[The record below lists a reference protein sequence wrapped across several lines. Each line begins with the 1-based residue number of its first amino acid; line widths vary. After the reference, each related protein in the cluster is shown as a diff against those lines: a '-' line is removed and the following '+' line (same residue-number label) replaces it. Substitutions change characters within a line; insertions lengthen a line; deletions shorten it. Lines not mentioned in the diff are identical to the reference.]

1 MEGDHIIET
10 KEIVHNGVKTNL
22 NGRENKSAIHLPP
35 ERPLSPKNSIPQM
48 IPEMVENSYRSPKN
62 KVETN
67 RLHQSPAS
75 EMRLGKKVENSMGY
89 SERLQRSDRKPATA
103 SKVERLR
110 YEM

>member
-1 MEGDHIIET
+1 LEGDHIIET
-10 KEIVHNGVKTNL
+10 NKTVHKGVKTNS
-22 NGRENKSAIHLPP
+22 NGGENKSAIYLPP
-35 ERPLSPKNSIPQM
+35 ERPLSPKNA
-48 IPEMVENSYRSPKN
+48 IPELVENSYRSPKN

-75 EMRLGKKVENSMGY
+75 EMRLGKKVENSIGF

-110 YEM
+110 HEM

>member
-10 KEIVHNGVKTNL
+10 NKTVHKVVKTNL

-35 ERPLSPKNSIPQM
+35 ERPLSPKNT
-48 IPEMVENSYRSPKN
+48 IPELVENSYRSPKN

-75 EMRLGKKVENSMGY
+75 EMRLGKEVENSIGF